1 MKKIFLSLLTI
12 TLLSVISFN
21 AAARI
26 NEYNYPK
33 YALKAMEP
41 GGYKGIVEVGGGFA
55 YSDDLLYIC
64 KLTTTHGYQFN
75 SYIYAGFMA
84 GLGNVAVTHTTTDY
98 KDAVYTY
105 TDTEMSAVFAADTRF
120 YICPDKE
127 LKPFMGLQVGTELI
141 SGMKMYFAASIG
153 VRLDLNNALGVNV
166 SLSTGLK
173 EVMLKVGF
181 EF

>member
-1 MKKIFLSLLTI
+1 M
-12 TLLSVISFN
+12 ISFN

-41 GGYKGIVEVGGGFA
+41 GGYKGIVEIGSGFA

-84 GLGNVAVTHTTTDY
+84 GLGNVAVTYTTTDY
-98 KDAVYTY
+98 KDVVHTY
-105 TDTEMSAVFAADTRF
+105 MDTEMSAVFAADTRF
-120 YICPDKE
+120 YICPDKA
-127 LKPFMGLQVGTELI
+127 LKPFMGLQLGTEVI
-141 SGMKMYFAASIG
+141 NGMKMYMALSIG
-153 VRLDLNNALGVNV
+153 VRLALNNDLGVNV
-166 SLSTGLK
+166 SLNTGLRD
-173 EVMLKVGF
+173 VLFKVGF